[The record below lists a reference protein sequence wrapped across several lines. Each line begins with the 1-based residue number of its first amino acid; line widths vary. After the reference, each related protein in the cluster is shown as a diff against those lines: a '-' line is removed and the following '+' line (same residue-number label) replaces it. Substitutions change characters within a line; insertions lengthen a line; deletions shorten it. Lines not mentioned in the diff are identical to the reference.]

1 MSRVCGEVVFE
12 LRKDIKKE
20 AETEV
25 IVDMYDNCYQN
36 DGIKPVKQPT
46 KEVFAS
52 LEAAK
57 DYLCDVDWAGKYT
70 PVVAFRDTES
80 VVRKMDIKPSKKLE
94 NLKTRYVKECD
105 KRMALKNKTDCRNF
119 KAKLIT
125 CPGCES
131 KINKKYII
139 EYCKCPLCGK
149 DLRSE
154 TTKKLLAKYN
164 ENIKNLENLIENEE
178 RHLKEKS
185 MKGMKNVKGAPIKYL
200 VMYDEFANYKEGLY

>member
-12 LRKDIKKE
+12 LRKDVKSE
-20 AETEV
+20 AEAEV
-25 IVDMYDNCYQN
+25 IVDMYENGYEN
-36 DGIKPVKQPT
+36 DRIKPVKQPT

-57 DYLCDVDWAGKYT
+57 DYLCGIDWSGKYT

-94 NLKTRYVKECD
+94 NLQARYVKECD
-105 KRMALKNKTDCRNF
+105 KRMVLKNKTDCRNF

-131 KINKKYII
+131 KINKKYIKN
-139 EYCKCPLCGK
+139 CKCPLCDE

-154 TTKKLLAKYN
+154 TTCK
-164 ENIKNLENLIENEE
+164 IQ
-178 RHLKEKS
+178 
-185 MKGMKNVKGAPIKYL
+185 
-200 VMYDEFANYKEGLY
+200 

>member
-12 LRKDIKKE
+12 LRKDVKKE
-20 AETEV
+20 AEAEV

-52 LEAAK
+52 LEDAK
-57 DYLCDVDWAGKYT
+57 DYLCDIDWSGKYT

-80 VVRKMDIKPSKKLE
+80 VARKMDINPSKKLE
-94 NLKTRYVKECD
+94 NLQARYVKECD

-164 ENIKNLENLIENEE
+164 ENIKNLEEAIENEE
-178 RHLKEKS
+178 RNLKEKQ
-185 MKGMKNVKGAPIKYL
+185 MKKVKDAPVKYL
-200 VMYDEFANYKEGLY
+200 VMYDEFANYEEGLC

>member
-1 MSRVCGEVVFE
+1 MC
-12 LRKDIKKE
+12 DI
-20 AETEV
+20 
-25 IVDMYDNCYQN
+25 
-36 DGIKPVKQPT
+36 
-46 KEVFAS
+46 
-52 LEAAK
+52 
-57 DYLCDVDWAGKYT
+57 DWSGKYT
-70 PVVAFRDTES
+70 PVVAFRDAES

-94 NLKTRYVKECD
+94 NLKARYEKECD

-131 KINKKYII
+131 KINKKYI
-139 EYCKCPLCGK
+139 EYCKCPLCGE

-164 ENIKNLENLIENEE
+164 ENIKNLEDLIENEE
-178 RHLKEKS
+178 RRLKEKC
-185 MKGMKNVKGAPIKYL
+185 MKGMKNVKDAPIKYL